1 MMLLWVEALLINKLA
16 IIIMAAGK
24 GTRMNNELPKVLH
37 KLNNKTMIEHVI
49 DTTLKINPE
58 KIIVVVGY
66 KSELIKKQLNNY
78 NIEYAEQ
85 LEQLGTGH
93 AIMQCQNILNDFK
106 GDTLIL
112 SGDVPLI
119 TKKTLSDLY
128 KKHIEY
134 KSKGTILSA
143 IINNPTGYGRI
154 LRDKNSF
161 ISIVEEKDAN
171 EKQKKINEVNTGI
184 YIFNNQIL
192 FSNINQINNHNN
204 QSEYYLP
211 DVLPIILKNKHQITV
226 CKTSNELEIKGI
238 NTIQQLYDLEKQI

>member
-1 MMLLWVEALLINKLA
+1 
-16 IIIMAAGK
+16 MAAGK
-24 GTRMNNELPKVLH
+24 GTRMNTEMPKVLH

-49 DTTLKINPE
+49 DTTQKIKPE
-58 KIIVVVGY
+58 KLIVIVGY
-66 KSELIKKQLNNY
+66 KNELIKEQLKNY
-78 NIEYAEQ
+78 DIEYVEQ

-93 AIMQCQNILNDFK
+93 AIMQCQNALNNFD

-119 TKKTLSDLY
+119 TKKTLCDLY
-128 KKHIEY
+128 KKHIKY
-134 KSKGTILSA
+134 KSKGTVLSA
-143 IINNPTGYGRI
+143 SIKKPTGYGRI
-154 LRDKNSF
+154 LRNGESF
-161 ISIVEEKDAN
+161 IAIVEEKDAN
-171 EKQKKINEVNTGI
+171 KKQKEINEINTGI

-211 DVLPIILKNKHQITV
+211 DVLPVMLKNKHQITV

-238 NTIQQLYDLEKQI
+238 NTIQQLYDLEKKI

>member
-1 MMLLWVEALLINKLA
+1 MKNKLA

-24 GTRMNNELPKVLH
+24 GTRMNTELPKVLH

-49 DTTLKINPE
+49 DKTLKINPD
-58 KIIVVVGY
+58 KLIVVVGY
-66 KSELIKKQLNNY
+66 KSELIKKQLNDY
-78 NIEYAEQ
+78 DIEYVEQ

-93 AIMQCQNILNDFK
+93 AIMQCQNTLSDFE

-119 TKKTLSDLY
+119 TKKTLSNLY
-128 KKHIEY
+128 IKHLQC
-134 KSKGTILSA
+134 KSKGTVLSA
-143 IINNPTGYGRI
+143 LINNPTGYGRI
-154 LRDKNSF
+154 IRNGDSF
-161 ISIVEEKDAN
+161 ISIVEEKDIN
-171 EKQKKINEVNTGI
+171 KEQKKINEINTGI

-192 FSNINQINNHNN
+192 FNNINKINNHNN

-211 DVLPIILKNKHQITV
+211 DVLPVMLKNNYKITV

-238 NTIQQLYDLEKQI
+238 NTIEQLYDLEKQI

>member
-1 MMLLWVEALLINKLA
+1 
-16 IIIMAAGK
+16 MAAGK
-24 GTRMNNELPKVLH
+24 GTRMNTELPKVLH

-58 KIIVVVGY
+58 KIIVVIGY
-66 KSELIKKQLNNY
+66 KSELIKKQLNDY

-154 LRDKNSF
+154 LRDKNFF

>member
-1 MMLLWVEALLINKLA
+1 MMLLWVEASLINKLA

-24 GTRMNNELPKVLH
+24 GTRMNTELPKVLH

-58 KIIVVVGY
+58 KIIVVIGY
-66 KSELIKKQLNNY
+66 KSELIKKQLNDY

-93 AIMQCQNILNDFK
+93 AIMQCQNILNDFN

>member
-1 MMLLWVEALLINKLA
+1 
-16 IIIMAAGK
+16 MAAGK
-24 GTRMNNELPKVLH
+24 GTRMNTELPKVLH
-37 KLNNKTMIEHVI
+37 KLNNKTMIEHVV

-66 KSELIKKQLNNY
+66 KNELIKKQLNNY
-78 NIEYAEQ
+78 DIEYVEQ

-93 AIMQCQNILNDFK
+93 AIMQCQNALNNFD

-128 KKHIEY
+128 KKHIKC
-134 KSKGTILSA
+134 KSKGTVLSA
-143 IINNPTGYGRI
+143 TINNPTGYGRI
-154 LRDKNSF
+154 LRDGDSF
-161 ISIVEEKDAN
+161 ISIVEEKDADK
-171 EKQKKINEVNTGI
+171 KQKKINEINTGI

-211 DVLPIILKNKHQITV
+211 DVLPIMLKNKYQITV
-226 CKTSNELEIKGI
+226 CKTSNELEVKGI

>member
-1 MMLLWVEALLINKLA
+1 MKNKLA

-24 GTRMNNELPKVLH
+24 GTRMKTDLPKVLH
-37 KLNNKTMIEHVI
+37 KLNDKTMIEHVI

-58 KIIVVVGY
+58 KLIVVVGY
-66 KSELIKKQLNNY
+66 KAELVKKQLNNY
-78 NIEYAEQ
+78 QIEYVEQ

-93 AIMQCQNILNDFK
+93 AIMQCQNALNDFQ

-119 TKKTLSDLY
+119 TSETLSDLY
-128 KKHIEY
+128 KKHTQY
-134 KSKGTILSA
+134 KSKGTVLSA

-154 LRDKNSF
+154 IRNETAF

-171 EKQKKINEVNTGI
+171 KEQRKINEINTGI

-192 FSNINQINNHNN
+192 FSNINEINNQNN

-211 DVLPIILKNKHQITV
+211 DVLPIMLKNKHLITV
-226 CKTSNELEIKGI
+226 CETFNELEIKGI
-238 NTIQQLYDLEKQI
+238 NTIQQLNDLEKQI

>member
-1 MMLLWVEALLINKLA
+1 MINKLA
-16 IIIMAAGK
+16 IIIMAAGR
-24 GTRMNNELPKVLH
+24 GTRMNTELPKVLH
-37 KLNNKTMIEHVI
+37 TLNNKTMIEHVV

-58 KIIVVVGY
+58 KLIVVVGY
-66 KSELIKKQLNNY
+66 KNELIKKQLNNY
-78 NIEYAEQ
+78 DIKYVEQ

-93 AIMQCQNILNDFK
+93 AIMQCQNALNNFD

-128 KKHIEY
+128 KKHIAC

-143 IINNPTGYGRI
+143 TISNPTGYGRI
-154 LRDKNSF
+154 IRNGDSF

-171 EKQKKINEVNTGI
+171 KKQKEINEINAGI

-192 FSNINQINNHNN
+192 FSNINQIKNQNN

-211 DVLPIILKNKHQITV
+211 DVLPIMLKNKHLITV
-226 CKTSNELEIKGI
+226 CETFNELEKP
-238 NTIQQLYDLEKQI
+238 K

>member
-1 MMLLWVEALLINKLA
+1 
-16 IIIMAAGK
+16 MAAGK
-24 GTRMNNELPKVLH
+24 GTRMNTEMPKVLH

-58 KIIVVVGY
+58 KLIVVVGY
-66 KSELIKKQLNNY
+66 KNELIKEQLKNY
-78 NIEYAEQ
+78 DIEYVKQ

-93 AIMQCQNILNDFK
+93 AIMQCQNALNNFE

-128 KKHIEY
+128 KKHIKY
-134 KSKGTILSA
+134 KSKGTVLSA
-143 IINNPTGYGRI
+143 TIKDPTGYGRI
-154 LRDKNSF
+154 LRDGDSF
-161 ISIVEEKDAN
+161 ITIVEEKDAN
-171 EKQKKINEVNTGI
+171 KKQKEINEINTGI

-211 DVLPIILKNKHQITV
+211 DVLPVMLKNKHRITV

>member
-1 MMLLWVEALLINKLA
+1 MMLLWVEASLINKLA

-24 GTRMNNELPKVLH
+24 GTRMNTELPKVLH

-58 KIIVVVGY
+58 KIIVVIGY
-66 KSELIKKQLNNY
+66 KSELIKKQLNDY

-112 SGDVPLI
+112 SGDIPLI
-119 TKKTLSDLY
+119 TKKTLADLY

>member
-1 MMLLWVEALLINKLA
+1 
-16 IIIMAAGK
+16 MAAGK
-24 GTRMNNELPKVLH
+24 GTRMNTELPKVLH

-58 KIIVVVGY
+58 KIIVVIGY
-66 KSELIKKQLNNY
+66 KSELIKKQLNDY

>member
-1 MMLLWVEALLINKLA
+1 MMLLWVEASLINKLA

-24 GTRMNNELPKVLH
+24 GTRMNTELPKVLH

-58 KIIVVVGY
+58 KIIVVIGY
-66 KSELIKKQLNNY
+66 KSELIKKQLNDY

>member
-1 MMLLWVEALLINKLA
+1 
-16 IIIMAAGK
+16 MAAGK
-24 GTRMNNELPKVLH
+24 GTRMNTEIPKVLH

-49 DTTLKINPE
+49 DTTQKIKPE
-58 KIIVVVGY
+58 KLIVIVGY
-66 KSELIKKQLNNY
+66 KNELIKEQLKNY
-78 NIEYAEQ
+78 DIEYVEQ

-93 AIMQCQNILNDFK
+93 AIMQCQNVLNNFD

-119 TKKTLSDLY
+119 TKKTLCDLY
-128 KKHIEY
+128 KKHIKY
-134 KSKGTILSA
+134 KSKGTVLST
-143 IINNPTGYGRI
+143 ITNNPTGYGRV
-154 LRDKNSF
+154 LRDGDSF

-171 EKQKKINEVNTGI
+171 EKQKKINEINTGI

-211 DVLPIILKNKHQITV
+211 DVLPVMLKNKHQITV

-238 NTIQQLYDLEKQI
+238 NTIQQLYDLEKKI

>member
-1 MMLLWVEALLINKLA
+1 MINKLA

-24 GTRMNNELPKVLH
+24 GTRMNTELPKVLH

-66 KSELIKKQLNNY
+66 KSELIKKQLNDY
-78 NIEYAEQ
+78 DIEYAEQ

-119 TKKTLSDLY
+119 TKKTLSNLY

-134 KSKGTILSA
+134 KSKGTVLSA
-143 IINNPTGYGRI
+143 TINNPNGYGRV
-154 LRDKNSF
+154 LRDGNSF

-171 EKQKKINEVNTGI
+171 KQQKEINEINTGI

-211 DVLPIILKNKHQITV
+211 DVLPIILKNKHKITV

-238 NTIQQLYDLEKQI
+238 NTTQQLYDLEKQI

>member
-1 MMLLWVEALLINKLA
+1 MKNKLA

-24 GTRMNNELPKVLH
+24 GTRMNTKLPKVLH
-37 KLNNKTMIEHVI
+37 KLNNKTLIEHVI
-49 DTTLKINPE
+49 DKTLKINPE
-58 KIIVVVGY
+58 KLLVVVGY
-66 KSELIKKQLNNY
+66 KSELVKKQLNNY
-78 NIEYAEQ
+78 NIEYVNQ

-93 AIMQCQNILNDFK
+93 AVMQCQNNLKSFE

-119 TKKTLSDLY
+119 TVKTLSDLY
-128 KKHIEY
+128 KKHIKY
-134 KSKGTILSA
+134 KSKGTVLSA
-143 IINNPTGYGRI
+143 TINKPTGYGRV
-154 LRDKNSF
+154 LRDGDSF

-171 EKQKKINEVNTGI
+171 EKQKKINEINTGI

-192 FSNINQINNHNN
+192 FNNINQINNNNN
-204 QSEYYLP
+204 QAEYYLP
-211 DVLPIILKNKHQITV
+211 DVLPVMLKNNYQITV

>member
-1 MMLLWVEALLINKLA
+1 
-16 IIIMAAGK
+16 MAAGK
-24 GTRMNNELPKVLH
+24 GTRMNTDLPKVLH

-58 KIIVVVGY
+58 KLIVVVGY
-66 KSELIKKQLNNY
+66 KNELIKEQLKNY
-78 NIEYAEQ
+78 DIEYVEQ

-93 AIMQCQNILNDFK
+93 AIMQCKNTLNAFE

-128 KKHIEY
+128 NKHIKY
-134 KSKGTILSA
+134 KSKGTVLSA
-143 IINNPTGYGRI
+143 ITNNPTGYGRV
-154 LRDKNSF
+154 LRDGDSF

-171 EKQKKINEVNTGI
+171 KKQKKINEINTGI

-211 DVLPIILKNKHQITV
+211 DVLPVMLKNKYQITV
-226 CKTSNELEIKGI
+226 CKTLNELEIKGI